1 MQPHERIIAFDLV
14 GLAARLITVDK
25 ARVWR
30 EAIVASPVSRFR
42 RQLGEDGWHRGPRR
56 AAQRVTRVVA
66 IASQSRDPA
75 GRRSSS
81 RLPTSVAAGRRH
93 MPKRRGHHHKP
104 QCVDDG
110 LLHFQRK
117 TAQDHYARAMLSRR
131 PHAPIRR
138 KDRSSYV
145 MSSSVVKNDAKRVPP
160 SREHLAHAMT
170 HGNPIMT
177 ADTPHRA
184 MMDGKHDGVA
194 LAERN
199 DGNP

>member
-30 EAIVASPVSRFR
+30 EAIVASPVSR
-42 RQLGEDGWHRGPRR
+42 

-81 RLPTSVAAGRRH
+81 RLPTAVAAERRH
-93 MPKRRGHHHKP
+93 MPKRRGRHHKP
-104 QCVDDG
+104 QCVDNG

-117 TAQDHYARAMLSRR
+117 TV
-131 PHAPIRR
+131 PI
-138 KDRSSYV
+138 
-145 MSSSVVKNDAKRVPP
+145 
-160 SREHLAHAMT
+160 T
-170 HGNPIMT
+170 
-177 ADTPHRA
+177 TP
-184 MMDGKHDGVA
+184 
-194 LAERN
+194 
-199 DGNP
+199 

>member
-1 MQPHERIIAFDLV
+1 MQPHERVIAFDLV
-14 GLAARLITVDK
+14 GLAASDIERLITVDK

-75 GRRSSS
+75 GRAAVRHG
-81 RLPTSVAAGRRH
+81 LPTSVAAGRRH
-93 MPKRRGHHHKP
+93 MPKRRGRHHKP

-117 TAQDHYARAMLSRR
+117 TVQDHYA
-131 PHAPIRR
+131 
-138 KDRSSYV
+138 
-145 MSSSVVKNDAKRVPP
+145 MSDALPP
-160 SREHLAHAMT
+160 STCSNTSKRSFILCNVIERRE
-170 HGNPIMT
+170 
-177 ADTPHRA
+177 
-184 MMDGKHDGVA
+184 K
-194 LAERN
+194 
-199 DGNP
+199 

>member
-14 GLAARLITVDK
+14 GLAAKLITVDK

-30 EAIVASPVSRFR
+30 EAIVASLVSRFR
-42 RQLGEDGWHRGPRR
+42 RQLGEDGWRRGP
-56 AAQRVTRVVA
+56 QRVTRVVA

-75 GRRSSS
+75 GRRSWS

-117 TAQDHYARAMLSRR
+117 TAQDHYAMSDALPPSTCPDNVEGIVRLMQ
-131 PHAPIRR
+131 
-138 KDRSSYV
+138 K
-145 MSSSVVKNDAKRVPP
+145 SSSVVKNDAKRVPP

-184 MMDGKHDGVA
+184 MMDGKHHGVA
-194 LAERN
+194 LAQRN